1 MEMVH
6 SGSGLEDIGA
16 GLPCHQPLRGFG
28 GGGVLPVVQ
37 YQGARVPAL
46 GLRQE
51 ATCRWSATIAGEM
64 KAYDELQHHEQK
76 LRIELMTTIN
86 LQHDRH
92 EYAMHRG
99 GILNRS

>member
-1 MEMVH
+1 MKTVH

-46 GLRQE
+46 GLCQE
-51 ATCRWSATIAGEM
+51 ATCT
-64 KAYDELQHHEQK
+64 
-76 LRIELMTTIN
+76 
-86 LQHDRH
+86 
-92 EYAMHRG
+92 
-99 GILNRS
+99 